1 MKGDGTYT
9 KLVRNDSEKRTT
21 YLFTPLPGGLTTFA
35 VGPPISTHA
44 DHSRVV
50 LEGAHTTNTTRPKG
64 SARRGTEGTMRGARG
79 GSRRG
84 GGGGGSG
91 GGSRGGRRRRHFD
104 MKKKEKKRVLPG
116 EPAGLYIHIN
126 AG

>member
-35 VGPPISTHA
+35 VGPPISTCA
-44 DHSRVV
+44 DRSRVV
-50 LEGAHTTNTTRPKG
+50 LEGAHTTDTTRPKG
-64 SARRGTEGTMRGARG
+64 AARRGTKGATRRAHG

-84 GGGGGSG
+84 GGGGGG
-91 GGSRGGRRRRHFD
+91 DGGRGRGRGRR
-104 MKKKEKKRVLPG
+104 
-116 EPAGLYIHIN
+116 
-126 AG
+126 